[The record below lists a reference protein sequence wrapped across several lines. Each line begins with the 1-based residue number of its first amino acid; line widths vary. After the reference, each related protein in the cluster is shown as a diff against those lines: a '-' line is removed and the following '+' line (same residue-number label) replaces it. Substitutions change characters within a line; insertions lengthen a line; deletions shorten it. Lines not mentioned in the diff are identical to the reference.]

1 MKLIRFGEKKKEKP
15 GVFLNGIRYDVS
27 SHFSDFTGDFF
38 SNNGVQKLQS
48 IVDNELNSLPI
59 VSENERWGACV
70 AKPSKI
76 VCVGLNYAAHVKE
89 MNRELADEPTLF
101 FKSPSAVCGAYDP
114 IIIPKTSQKTDY
126 EVELAVLIGKD
137 AHYLYSDIQA
147 KEYIAGYLA
156 ANDVSERAFQTERAG
171 LWCKGKS
178 SDNFCPLGP
187 WLLTADE
194 MPNDYNLTLQLSVNG
209 EMRQNQKTEMMIRKP
224 EYLVYYISQFM
235 TLEAGD
241 VILTGTPEGVGKG
254 RKPEVYLK
262 ENDEVKLEIDFLGHQ
277 KMTCVAYDSPLI

>member
-1 MKLIRFGEKKKEKP
+1 MKLIRFGKKKQEKP
-15 GVFLNGIRYDVS
+15 GVLIDGERYDLS
-27 SHFSDFTGDFF
+27 SYFTDWNGDFF
-38 SNNGVQKLQS
+38 SNGGIEKLKT
-48 IVDNELNSLPI
+48 ILDTELHQIPKVLQ
-59 VSENERWGACV
+59 EERWGSCV

-89 MNRELADEPTLF
+89 MNRELAEEPTIF
-101 FKSPSAVCGAYDP
+101 FKSTSAVCGAYDP

-126 EVELAVLIGKD
+126 EVELAVLIAKD
-137 AHYLYSDIQA
+137 AHYLDSEQEA
-147 KEYIAGYLA
+147 TEYIAGYMA
-156 ANDVSERAFQTERAG
+156 ANDISERAFQTERAG

-194 MPNDYNLTLQLSVNG
+194 MPENYNLNLRLSVNG
-209 EMRQNQKTEMMIRKP
+209 DLRQNQKTEMMLRQP
-224 EYLVYYISQFM
+224 AYLVYYISQFM

-254 RKPEVYLK
+254 RNPEVYLK
-262 ENDEVKLEIDFLGHQ
+262 ENDEVLIEIDYLGRQ
-277 KMTCVAYDSPLI
+277 KMKCLPYDSPLI

>member
-1 MKLIRFGEKKKEKP
+1 MKLIRFGKKKQEKP
-15 GVFLNGIRYDVS
+15 GILIGGERYDLSAYFV
-27 SHFSDFTGDFF
+27 DWKGDFF
-38 SNNGVQKLQS
+38 SSGGLEKLKS
-48 IVDNELNSLPI
+48 IIETELHRIPK
-59 VSENERWGACV
+59 VSIDERWAACV

-76 VCVGLNYAAHVKE
+76 VCVGLNYAGHVKE
-89 MNRELADEPTLF
+89 MKREISEEPTLF

-126 EVELAVLIGKD
+126 EVEMAVLIKKE
-137 AHYLYSDIQA
+137 AHYLESEQEA
-147 KEYIAGYLA
+147 VKYIAGYMA
-156 ANDVSERAFQTERAG
+156 ANDVSERAFQIEKGG

-194 MPNDYNLTLQLSVNG
+194 MPMDYNLNLRLSVNG
-209 EMRQNQKTEMMIRKP
+209 ELRQNQKTELMLRKP

-254 RKPEVYLK
+254 RTPEVYLK
-262 ENDEVKLEIDFLGHQ
+262 ESDEVLLEIENLGQQ
-277 KMTCVAYDSPLI
+277 KMKCIAFDSPIL